1 MTLTTM
7 PNNDPP
13 DAEQDEDI
21 SDDPRLSAI
30 DRDLASVSKRNDNQL
45 LVILLVLVPLAFLYE
60 RSGFKGVWLDA
71 AFLGLLFGVIGYMIF
86 RVARQ
91 KQRVAARFGLV
102 CRVCGEKPKA
112 HMVLSAAM
120 TQHCAR
126 CGAKL
131 SG

>member
-1 MTLTTM
+1 MQ
-7 PNNDPP
+7 NNDRP
-13 DAEQDEDI
+13 DDEEDGDI

-30 DRDLASVSKRNDNQL
+30 DRDLASVSKRNDHLL
-45 LVILLVLVPLAFLYE
+45 LVILLMLVPLAFVYE

-71 AFLGLLFGVIGYMIF
+71 AFLGLLFGTIGYLIF

-91 KQRVAARFGLV
+91 KQRVAARYGLV
-102 CRVCGEKPKA
+102 CRMCGEKPKA

-126 CGAKL
+126 CGSKL
-131 SG
+131 RG

>member
-1 MTLTTM
+1 MR
-7 PNNDPP
+7 NNDPP
-13 DAEQDEDI
+13 DAEQDGDI

-30 DRDLASVSKRNDNQL
+30 DRDLASVSKRNDNLL
-45 LVILLVLVPLAFLYE
+45 LVILLLLVPLAFVYE

-71 AFLGLLFGVIGYMIF
+71 AFLGLLFGAIGYLIF
-86 RVARQ
+86 RVVRQ
-91 KQRVAARFGLV
+91 KQRVAARYGLV
-102 CRVCGEKPKA
+102 CRACGEKPGA

-131 SG
+131 RG